1 LIDDSFVYR
10 LASMS
15 TFGENVR
22 AELKKQKLSQRDL
35 AESIGIRQPS
45 IANILNGKTKNPKH
59 AFLIAKRLGK
69 TVEELMGDDTDL
81 LADNGEDF
89 RLERIKALVI
99 QLDDRSLDK
108 VYEYVETL
116 AEAQMLKKANRPVS
130 RSGSDSGSE

>member
-1 LIDDSFVYR
+1 
-10 LASMS
+10 MS

-45 IANILNGKTKNPKH
+45 IANILSGKTKNPKH

-69 TVEELMGDDTDL
+69 TVEELMGDDIDL
-81 LADNGEDF
+81 LENNGEDF
-89 RLERIKALVI
+89 RLERIKALVT

-116 AEAQMLKKANRPVS
+116 AEAQILKKANRPTRRV
-130 RSGSDSGSE
+130 GSSDHE